1 MNDEITSS
9 DADGATESTTAG
21 GLAISR
27 RGLMAAGS
35 LLALGGASGVATAD
49 DNDTTAMAT
58 AQPHFLAIE
67 GQGPRVEYTIKSDRI
82 LAHSDVMGTVSS
94 EDTISD
100 DGHEKNGAVGGG
112 ADSTLAWGPITHF
125 SVSDPDNV
133 TVYLDGAEVS
143 PGDVTDLTAVDDDS
157 GSGDGGGGGSGGGS
171 GGTSPSR
178 TADGIRVARP
188 GEVQA
193 VIDETASAGGG
204 PVTLD
209 ASEEYDPDEPW
220 TVKRGVRLD
229 CNFAP
234 IRPTSD
240 HDLFHVYPGTGLEN
254 FDIDLDGAE
263 TYTSEVFRLDTAF
276 DGKYGAQRD
285 LVRIDGGGGYVDGA
299 GTGEGT
305 LVHFDTTADNGWM
318 AFAAVENFA
327 VRDIHTVARFSN
339 LDTRGESPSNR
350 TWINSNRVNLTAI
363 DFTTGVHFNDGRD
376 AKLSNMIYGHWQ
388 CTGPTDTLWEHEHGN
403 GNVFWG
409 HAWDFWNA
417 ETAMWMQ
424 WAGNNNKLCSWTRQ
438 GEADLRGGQGNEA
451 VELLEHV

>member
-1 MNDEITSS
+1 MNAETTPS
-9 DADGATESTTAG
+9 DADKATGSTNTG
-21 GLAISR
+21 GLPISR
-27 RGLMAAGS
+27 RGLIAAGS

-49 DNDTTAMAT
+49 DNDTTAMA
-58 AQPHFLAIE
+58 QPAHPHVLAIE
-67 GQGPRVEYTIKSDRI
+67 GHGDYVEYTIKSNRI
-82 LAHSDVMGTVSS
+82 LSHFDVMGGATG

-100 DGHEKNGAVGGG
+100 DGHEKNGAVRGG
-112 ADSTLAWGPITHF
+112 ADSTLAWGPITEF
-125 SVSDPDNV
+125 SVSDSDAV

-143 PGDVTDLTAVDDDS
+143 PGDVTGLTTVDDDS
-157 GSGDGGGGGSGGGS
+157 GSSGGGSSNTVAGVPVAQPGDVQATMDSVAGDGGG
-171 GGTSPSR
+171 
-178 TADGIRVARP
+178 
-188 GEVQA
+188 
-193 VIDETASAGGG
+193 
-204 PVTLD
+204 PVLLD
-209 ASEEYDPDEPW
+209 ASQEYDPSEPW
-220 TVKRGVRLD
+220 EVKRGVRLD

-234 IRPTSD
+234 IRPTSN

-254 FDIDLDGAE
+254 FDIDLDDVG
-263 TYTSEVFRLDTAF
+263 TFDSEVFRLDTAF

-299 GTGEGT
+299 GADAGT
-305 LVHFDTTADNGWM
+305 LVHFDTTADNGWT

-350 TWINSNRVNLTAI
+350 TWINSNRVNLTAL

-417 ETAMWMQ
+417 DTAMWMQ
-424 WAGNNNKLCSWTRQ
+424 WAGNNNKFCSWTRQ

-451 VELLEHV
+451 VELLEQV

>member
-1 MNDEITSS
+1 MNTETTPSDTDE
-9 DADGATESTTAG
+9 ATGSTNTG
-21 GLAISR
+21 GLPISR

-49 DNDTTAMAT
+49 DNDTTAMA
-58 AQPHFLAIE
+58 QPAHPHLLTVEGTGPQVTYHIESNRVLAN
-67 GQGPRVEYTIKSDRI
+67 SDMNGNI
-82 LAHSDVMGTVSS
+82 NDDPL
-94 EDTISD
+94 SD
-100 DGHEKNGAVGGG
+100 DGRTKDGVVGIS
-112 ADSTLAWGPITHF
+112 ADSTFAWGPITSF
-125 SVSDPDNV
+125 SVSDPDAV
-133 TVYLDGAEVS
+133 TVYLDGAEVA
-143 PGDVTDLTAVDDDS
+143 PDDVTTLTAESRYDS
-157 GSGDGGGGGSGGGS
+157 GGGGGTSG
-171 GGTSPSR
+171 T
-178 TADGIRVARP
+178 VAGVPVAQP
-188 GEVQA
+188 GDVQA
-193 VIDETASAGGG
+193 AMDSVASDGGG
-204 PVTLD
+204 PVLLD
-209 ASEEYDPDEPW
+209 ASKEYDPSEPW
-220 TVKRGVRLD
+220 KVKRGVRLD

-234 IRPTSD
+234 IRPTSN

-254 FDIDLDGAE
+254 FDIDLDDVG
-263 TYTSEVFRLDTAF
+263 TFDSEVFRLDTAF

-299 GTGEGT
+299 GADAGT
-305 LVHFDTTADNGWM
+305 LVHFDSTADNGWM

-350 TWINSNRVNLTAI
+350 TWVNSNRVDLTAL

-417 ETAMWMQ
+417 DTAMWMQ
-424 WAGNNNKLCSWTRQ
+424 WAGNNKLCSWTRQ

-451 VELLEHV
+451 VELLEQV